1 MERGTHPELL
11 KKKGRYH
18 SMWEKQA
25 KAEEAARGLKLAKK
39 QARKARMEAGL
50 SSGKDSN
57 DEQTSDDCGESTLS
71 TSTHNLPTAPTTPAV
86 ELPGLLISHQ

>member
-25 KAEEAARGLKLAKK
+25 KAEEAARVVQL
-39 QARKARMEAGL
+39 ARKEARRARKEAGL
-50 SSGKDSN
+50 SSGKDSS
-57 DEQTSDDCGESTLS
+57 DEHTDDCGESTLS
-71 TSTHNLPTAPTTPAV
+71 SSTHNLPTAPTTPAV
-86 ELPGLLISHQ
+86 ELPGLLMTPQ

>member
-11 KKKGRYH
+11 EKRGRYH

-25 KAEEAARGLKLAKK
+25 KAEQAAKAALVAK
-39 QARKARMEAGL
+39 QEARKARMEAGL
-50 SSGKDSN
+50 LSGKDSS
-57 DEQTSDDCGESTLS
+57 DEHSDDCGESVLT

-86 ELPGLLISHQ
+86 ELPGLIITPQ